1 MMHDRATGGLWFG
14 AILNARRRSRWRK
27 ALYPY
32 ALIAPLVLL
41 MVAVTFYP
49 ALYAAWLAT
58 TDASL
63 LRLSQARFIGLGN
76 FRRLLD
82 DSIYLNA
89 LWRTLR
95 WDIVVVF
102 SQLAIAVPM
111 ALFLDLQFRLRGFV
125 RSALLVPYIIPPAV
139 TALMW
144 VYMLDGNFGVV
155 NDVLVRIGVL
165 EHGFAWLSDP
175 NGSFAAVSSAMVWS
189 GQPLMAI
196 MLLAVLQSIPN
207 TLYEA
212 AAIDGAG
219 PWQRFRA
226 VTWPH
231 LLPTVLF
238 LLLMRTIWMS
248 NHIDMIYIMTGG
260 GPGFSNYTQAV
271 YSFVSITRF
280 QIGYSAAAAMTLAV
294 ALMALSLLYVRHL
307 ARRILA

>member
-1 MMHDRATGGLWFG
+1 MIHGRAAGRAWVG
-14 AILNARRRSRWRK
+14 ARLNARRRSVWRA
-27 ALYPY
+27 ALFPY
-32 ALIAPLVLL
+32 AMIAPLALL
-41 MVAVTFYP
+41 MLAVTFYP

-58 TDASL
+58 TNASL
-63 LRLSQARFIGLGN
+63 LNLANAKFIGLGN
-76 FRRLLD
+76 FRRMLD
-82 DSIYLNA
+82 DGIYLDA

-95 WDIVVVF
+95 WDVVVVL

-111 ALFLDLQFRLRGFV
+111 ALFLDLRFRLRGFV

-139 TALMW
+139 TALIW

-165 EHGFAWLSDP
+165 DHGFAWLSDP
-175 NGSFAAVSSAMVWS
+175 AGSFAAVSSAMVWS

-196 MLLAVLQSIPN
+196 MLLAVLQSIPP

-238 LLLMRTIWMS
+238 LLLIRTIWMS

-271 YSFVSITRF
+271 YSFVLTTRF
-280 QIGYSAAAAMTLAV
+280 QIGYSAAAAMTLAA
-294 ALMALSLLYVRHL
+294 ALMVLSLLYVRHL